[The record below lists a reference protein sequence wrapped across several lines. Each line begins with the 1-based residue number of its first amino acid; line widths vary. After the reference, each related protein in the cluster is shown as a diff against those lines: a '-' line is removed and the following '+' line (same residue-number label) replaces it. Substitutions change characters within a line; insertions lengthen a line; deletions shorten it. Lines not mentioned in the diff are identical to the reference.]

1 MKNIISAVSVLMAL
15 AVTAEPVINNVVVR
29 QQWPWSTDIRI
40 DYTLSGAENPVDVNL
55 EFKDGD
61 DALTVAAGSAALQG
75 DVYYVGNGLH
85 TIVVDP
91 IKAFGT
97 AKPMFTDFKV
107 RLVPTAQSALPDNK
121 VLYKIFDLVTS
132 NVTDVTRSELLLG
145 KYGSVETDYSRVGNG
160 FSTPLTDVIVWTGVT
175 NNPAYKTTKLV
186 LRRIPAGSFN
196 MGSPENETFR
206 DKSPI
211 DKATKV
217 NETQHSV
224 TLTKDF
230 WIGVFPVTR
239 KQYTLITGSET
250 IPMSKHGDI
259 TYGNAEHNPV
269 YDLKYTDIRGSVSGA
284 KWPANNYVDSTS
296 VLGEFRAIFKGK
308 ISFDLPT
315 EAQWEYA
322 CRGGNEGVNV
332 LYSGKLLY
340 PIDNNTPISNNRNE
354 ICWNYYNSLGSD
366 QPTRTQAVGG
376 KLPNAYGLYDM
387 IGNVYEWVLDW
398 AADFTS
404 DSVENPKGPTSGTA
418 RVVRGG
424 DVTNYSNTYALRSAF
439 RFGRSP
445 SNLYDAVIPGFRV
458 CVTEE

>member
-40 DYTLSGAENPVDVNL
+40 DYTLSGAEDPVDVNL
-55 EFKDGD
+55 EFKDGEED
-61 DALTVAAGSAALQG
+61 LSVASGVAAISG

-85 TIVVDP
+85 TITIDP
-91 IKAFGT
+91 VAAFGT
-97 AKPMFTDFKV
+97 AKPTLNDFKV
-107 RLVPTAQSALPDNK
+107 RLSPTTASALPDNK
-121 VLYKIFDLVTS
+121 VLYKIFDLENG

-145 KYGSVETDYSRVGNG
+145 KYGSVETDYSKVGNE
-160 FSTPLTDVIVWTGVT
+160 FYTPLTDVIVWTGVT

-186 LRRIPAGSFN
+186 LRRIPAGSFK

-206 DKSPI
+206 DKSPTS
-211 DKATKV
+211 ATKV
-217 NETQHSV
+217 KETQHSV

-250 IPMSKHGDI
+250 IPMSQHGDI

-269 YDLKYTDIRGSVSGA
+269 YDLMYSDIRGSYYGA
-284 KWPANNYVDSTS
+284 KWPENNSVDSTS
-296 VLGEFRAIFKGK
+296 VLGAFRAIFDGK
-308 ISFDLPT
+308 IAFDLPT

-340 PIDNNTPISNNRNE
+340 PVGSTKPIGNNRNE

-366 QPTRTQAVGG
+366 KPTKTQAVGG

-404 DSVENPKGPTSGTA
+404 DPVENPKGPTSGTD

-424 DVTNYSNTYALRSAF
+424 DVTIHSGTHALRSAF

-445 SNLYDAVIPGFRV
+445 SHLYDAVIPGFRV